1 MSPSEHKPQKQYI
14 LENVIR
20 SLVYIGVLVFI
31 YFLLKSYFIDELQ
44 TWIAFAEDRKG
55 LMFLIFF
62 VSELAFGLVPPE
74 VFMVV
79 FPKED
84 YGFSVFVGIMMLMSF
99 MSYIAGTIIYL
110 IGRFLGRRGD
120 FRLFNQKWYLQY
132 KEKMEMYGSVLL
144 VLACV
149 TPVPYSTVCL
159 VSGSQEFPF
168 KKFLLISLTRIF
180 RFVIYGA
187 VVYYFI

>member
-1 MSPSEHKPQKQYI
+1 MNPTDFKPRKRYI

-20 SLVYIGVLVFI
+20 SLVYIGVLVFL
-31 YFLLKSYFIDELQ
+31 YVLLKSYFIDELH
-44 TWIAFAEDRKG
+44 TWIAFAEERKG